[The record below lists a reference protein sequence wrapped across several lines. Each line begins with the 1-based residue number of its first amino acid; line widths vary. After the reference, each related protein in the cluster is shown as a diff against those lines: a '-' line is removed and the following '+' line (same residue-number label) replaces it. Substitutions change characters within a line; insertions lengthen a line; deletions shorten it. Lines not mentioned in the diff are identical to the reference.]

1 MFNVG
6 DLIIYSGHGICK
18 VDDICEKSYS
28 GITKNYYVL
37 HPLEN
42 SHQLTISTPV
52 DNESIIMVRLIN
64 KDEAEE
70 ILFSFQSPGIKWIEK
85 PNLRF
90 HVYNDIVKTGNRIE
104 IAKVA
109 NTLIQKKH
117 ELETIGKK
125 LYEQDNKLLIKI
137 QNILFKELAIS
148 LNASYEEIEAKV
160 DGMLIGLKISIN

>member
-18 VDDICEKSYS
+18 VDDICEKSYA

-42 SHQLTISTPV
+42 SQQLTISTPV
-52 DNESIIMVRLIN
+52 DTESVVMVGLIN

-70 ILFSFQSPGIKWIEK
+70 ILYSFQAPGINWIEK
-85 PNLRF
+85 PNFRF
-90 HVYNDIVKTGNRIE
+90 QVYNDIIKTGNRKE
-104 IAKVA
+104 IAKVV

-117 ELETIGKK
+117 DLQTNGKK

-148 LNASYEEIEAKV
+148 LNTSYEEISAKI
-160 DGMLIGLKISIN
+160 DSILIGEKNTIN